1 MTIRELADRFGVSPR
16 TIHCWRARGVI
27 PAPLGTR
34 RYARYGQVHIEAI
47 QAWLAIR
54 HHFVSGAAA
63 VAYCREN
70 GISLSEYLREREAS
84 VRDFGIGIA

>member
-1 MTIRELADRFGVSPR
+1 MTARELADRFGVDHR
-16 TIHCWRARGVI
+16 TIHKWRERGVI
-27 PAPLGTR
+27 PPPLGTR
-34 RYARYGQVHIEAI
+34 RHPRYEQTHIEAI

-70 GISLSEYLREREAS
+70 GITLSEYLKEREAS